1 MAQRLVG
8 AQWLLTRTG
17 PGATNH
23 FEACGFIKSS
33 PEKPY
38 PDLQFHFLP
47 MAVAYDGH
55 SQANEHGYQAH
66 VGSNLFKS
74 RGSITLKSADPREK
88 PRIIFNYL
96 QHEDDRRDMR
106 NVVRLTRHVMTQPAF
121 DPYRGRA
128 ISPDDS
134 IQSDDEIDAFVRD
147 HAETAYHPCG
157 ACKMGRA
164 DDPMAVVDPQCRVI
178 GVEDL
183 RVADSSIMPHI
194 TNGNLNLPSIMIG
207 EKAADHILGKD
218 PLPRSNAPYAE

>member
-1 MAQRLVG
+1 MAVNADRAGRDQSFRGVRLHQVL
-8 AQWLLTRTG
+8 A
-17 PGATNH
+17 
-23 FEACGFIKSS
+23 
-33 PEKPY
+33 EKPY

-178 GVEDL
+178 GVEACAWPTA
-183 RVADSSIMPHI
+183 RSCRTSPMATSICPV
-194 TNGNLNLPSIMIG
+194 S
-207 EKAADHILGKD
+207 
-218 PLPRSNAPYAE
+218 